1 MLSDQQIEKFRR
13 LYKNRFNKEISRE
26 EAYES
31 GMKIITLIQHIY
43 KPNKPS
49 RND

>member
-1 MLSDQQIEKFRR
+1 MLTDKQIEKFRE

-31 GMKIITLIQHIY
+31 GMKLITLMKHIY
-43 KPNKPS
+43 KLNKTS